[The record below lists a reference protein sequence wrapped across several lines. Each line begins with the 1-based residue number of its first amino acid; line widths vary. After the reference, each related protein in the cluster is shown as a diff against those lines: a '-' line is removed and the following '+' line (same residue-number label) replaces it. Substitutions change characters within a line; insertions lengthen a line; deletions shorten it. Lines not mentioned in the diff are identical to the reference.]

1 MIYQKEDKYLSSF
14 FFRSIYSKTIEM
26 IKQNW
31 NINEDEK
38 NRILNLHESATKRL
52 YLSEQNEVEPTSY
65 YEIDGTGLKF
75 KVRDG
80 KLYYAIVDEV
90 NDMVIPRIFMNG
102 TVADFK
108 VDSKT
113 FELLP
118 NKGFENSIAITD
130 DYWPDIAAAPNAK
143 PQNYN
148 DVDFKFIALLPN
160 IKAIGTPNPK
170 MVGRPIVFT
179 ASILQ
184 QDIETLKRYGLS
196 QSEDGS
202 ISPLTYVKKGRNGI
216 YVKLYPSAG
225 NTSYHSGEPKETPEN
240 TPEETPFELN
250 IESPF
255 RFNET
260 NLTDEAIQEFK
271 DFIKSIKTNYSDAT
285 GDVEVI
291 SSASIDE
298 DPEGKLKTGQK
309 RKDYNM
315 DLSKKRAETIASLLK
330 TSLPGT
336 KLNFIPK
343 GIGETEQFA
352 KGKKWPNV
360 TDENQTAPNRRLI
373 IKLPQIMKQ
382 Q

>member
-1 MIYQKEDKYLSSF
+1 
-14 FFRSIYSKTIEM
+14 M
-26 IKQNW
+26 IKQTW
-31 NINEDEK
+31 NISEDEK
-38 NRILNLHESATKRL
+38 NRILNLHESATKRM

-90 NDMVIPRIFMNG
+90 NDMVIPKIFMNG
-102 TVADFK
+102 NVVDFK

-130 DYWPDIAAAPNAK
+130 DYWPDIEAAPNAK

-148 DVDFKFIALLPN
+148 NVDFKFIALLPN
-160 IKAIGTPNPK
+160 LRPIGTPRDKK
-170 MVGRPIVFT
+170 MIGRPIVYT
-179 ASILQ
+179 ASILEE
-184 QDIETLKRYGLS
+184 DIEILESFGLTK
-196 QSEDGS
+196 SEDGS
-202 ISPLTYVKKGRNGI
+202 ISPLTYVKRGGNGV

-225 NTSYHSGEPKETPEN
+225 HTSYYSGEPNPTPDP
-240 TPEETPFELN
+240 TPDPIPFELN
-250 IESPF
+250 IASPF
-255 RFNET
+255 IFNET
-260 NLTDEAIQEFK
+260 NLTDDAKKEFK
-271 DFIKSIKTNYSDAT
+271 DFIESVKENYANVQ

-291 SSASIDE
+291 CSASIDGPP
-298 DPEGKLKTGQK
+298 DQK
-309 RKDYNM
+309 RIDYDMN
-315 DLSKKRAETIASLLK
+315 LSKRRAEAIVSILK

-343 GIGETEQFA
+343 GIGQTDQFA
-352 KGKKWPNV
+352 KGKKYPNV
-360 TDENQTAPNRRLI
+360 KDENETAPNRRLI

-382 Q
+382 QQ

>member
-1 MIYQKEDKYLSSF
+1 
-14 FFRSIYSKTIEM
+14 M

-52 YLSEQNEVEPTSY
+52 YLSEQNEVEPTPY

-75 KVRDG
+75 KVREG
-80 KLYYAIVDEV
+80 KLYYAILDKEYG
-90 NDMVIPRIFMNG
+90 MVIPKIFMNG
-102 TVADFK
+102 NVADFK
-108 VDSKT
+108 VNPKT

-130 DYWPDIAAAPNAK
+130 DYWPDIEAAPNAK

-148 DVDFKFIALLPN
+148 NVDFKFIALLPN
-160 IKAIGTPNPK
+160 LRPIGTPRDKK
-170 MVGRPIVFT
+170 MIGRPIVFT
-179 ASILQ
+179 ASILED
-184 QDIETLKRYGLS
+184 DIEILESFGLTK
-196 QSEDGS
+196 SEDGS
-202 ISPLTYVKKGRNGI
+202 ISPLTYVKRGSNGV

-225 NTSYHSGEPKETPEN
+225 HTSYYSGEPEETPED
-240 TPEETPFELN
+240 TPTDIPFELN

-255 RFNET
+255 KFNET
-260 NLTDEAIQEFK
+260 KLTDDAKLEFNK
-271 DFIKSIKTNYSDAT
+271 FIESVKENYANVQ

-291 SSASIDE
+291 CSASIDGPP
-298 DPEGKLKTGQK
+298 DQK
-309 RKDYNM
+309 RIDYDMN
-315 DLSKKRAETIASLLK
+315 LSKRRAEAIVSILK

-343 GIGETEQFA
+343 GIGQTDQFA
-352 KGKKWPNV
+352 KGKKYPNV
-360 TDENQTAPNRRLI
+360 KDENETAPNRRLI

-382 Q
+382 QQ

>member
-1 MIYQKEDKYLSSF
+1 
-14 FFRSIYSKTIEM
+14 M
-26 IKQNW
+26 IKQTW
-31 NINEDEK
+31 NISEDEK

-90 NDMVIPRIFMNG
+90 NDMVIPKIFMNG
-102 TVADFK
+102 NVADFK

-160 IKAIGTPNPK
+160 IKSIGTPRDPK

-184 QDIETLKRYGLS
+184 QDVRRLKELGLT

-202 ISPLTYVKKGRNGI
+202 ISPLTYVKKGGNGI
-216 YVKLYPSAG
+216 YVQLYPSAG
-225 NTSYHSGEPKETPEN
+225 HTSYRSGEPKETPEN
-240 TPEETPFELN
+240 TPEEKPFELN
-250 IESPF
+250 VESPF
-255 RFNET
+255 IFNET
-260 NLTDEAIQEFK
+260 NLTDDAKLEFKKFIESVKENYANVQGDVDVICSSSIDGAPDQKRIDYDMNLSKRRAEAIV
-271 DFIKSIKTNYSDAT
+271 SI
-285 GDVEVI
+285 
-291 SSASIDE
+291 
-298 DPEGKLKTGQK
+298 
-309 RKDYNM
+309 
-315 DLSKKRAETIASLLK
+315 LK

-343 GIGETEQFA
+343 GIGQTDQFA

-360 TDENQTAPNRRLI
+360 KDENETAPNRRLI

-382 Q
+382 QQ